1 METMVYF
8 TIAGLTVYFLSDQI
22 LERIEQVRG
31 QRFKNRSIIFFAIML
46 SLGAI
51 SFELIGYFMNG
62 PQD

>member
-8 TIAGLTVYFLSDQI
+8 TIAGLTVYFLSDQV

-31 QRFKNRSIIFFAIML
+31 QRFKNRGIIFFVIML

-51 SFELIGYFMNG
+51 SFELIGYFMNA
-62 PQD
+62 PQG